1 MEDRDFRGWQVTP
14 EQADKIAAG
23 DVIEMNGFYNLNM
36 SRLRAMAYAYARRH
50 NQDSEFRSYYA
61 EDMVVQLFLDL
72 PYLNWKNAL
81 TLTMS
86 IKQTSFAWSAYGGYA
101 QRVAQGLP
109 HSHKFA
115 PWEWYPEDVAGD
127 RYASDD
133 ADGETVFGL
142 MVAPEEDRPDNIL
155 LKSEERVLTA
165 SEICKKLEPILTE
178 HQSNILFLYLEGY
191 TFSQIQEK
199 LELKDRSFLSNLTFK
214 LTLQYREVIELLYSD
229 RDLPENL
236 DKAVPSRFE
245 QFRALDAGRKARR
258 AAKRAKDRQNRPN
271 QRKTRASV

>member
-14 EQADKIAAG
+14 EQADKSAAG

-36 SRLRAMAYAYARRH
+36 SRLCAMAYAYARRH
-50 NQDSEFRSYYA
+50 NQDSEFRSYDP

-133 ADGETVFGL
+133 DGETIFGS
-142 MVAPEEDRPDNIL
+142 VEASEEYRPDKIL
-155 LKSEERVLTA
+155 LKLEERILTA

-178 HQSNILFLYLEGY
+178 HQFNILFLYLEGY

-199 LELKDRSFLSNLTFK
+199 LELKDRSFLSNLIFK

-245 QFRALDAGRKARR
+245 QFRAVDAGRKARR
-258 AAKRAKDRQNRPN
+258 AAKRAKDRQNYPN